1 MRACER
7 GEYFENIS
15 CHMGKIFLIYSLT
28 HGRIFHHIIKYFST
42 LTKYFA
48 MSHGIVE
55 GWMGLW
61 NG

>member
-1 MRACER
+1 MRACEW

-15 CHMGKIFLIYSLT
+15 CHMGKIFLVYSLT

-48 MSHGIVE
+48 MSHGIWE
-55 GWMGLW
+55 S
-61 NG
+61 